1 MKKGK
6 WKMAE
11 NKISFEAA
19 MTELESIIS
28 KMETNEIK
36 LEELV
41 KYYKRATEL
50 KEICELKLSSAKD
63 AISKVSEGVLQKD
76 TDNDCAL

>member
-63 AISKVSEGVLQKD
+63 AISKVSAGVLQKD

>member
-1 MKKGK
+1 
-6 WKMAE
+6 MAE
-11 NKISFEAA
+11 NNISFEAA

-50 KEICELKLSSAKD
+50 KEICELKLNSAKD

-76 TDNDCAL
+76 TDNDYPA